1 MIFAALLTLA
11 AAEQDRAVDCDNA
24 MAQPDL
30 NACAYQEYERA
41 TPRSTRS
48 GN

>member
-11 AAEQDRAVDCDNA
+11 AAAQDRAVDCDNA

-30 NACAYQEYERA
+30 SERL
-41 TPRSTRS
+41 RLS
-48 GN
+48 GI